1 MFFKVCSNIKL
12 LLILLAPQQNL
23 VLKLFR
29 RFNILWNVQLDRQT
43 LMWSAT
49 WPPEVKTLAE
59 EYLKEYV
66 QINVGAVELHANHNI
81 VQIVDVC
88 SEEEKHLKYEFE

>member
-1 MFFKVCSNIKL
+1 
-12 LLILLAPQQNL
+12 
-23 VLKLFR
+23 
-29 RFNILWNVQLDRQT
+29 
-43 LMWSAT
+43 MWSAT

-88 SEEEKHLKYEFE
+88 SEAEKHLKYEFVQFFFLHCNLIITVAM